1 MRYIENIS
9 LDPYFNQ
16 AFEEYVFEH
25 TEGDVLLLWRNR
37 PAVVCGRFQNLY
49 SEVNVWQA
57 VQDQVALIRRI
68 SGGGTVYHDPGNV
81 NYTLIGKSNP
91 NENSFTQFL
100 NPVIAV
106 LAKMGIDAHIIPGNG
121 LAIGDEKISGSA
133 QRNVKGRT
141 MHHGTLLFDADL
153 TQLSRLAN
161 GRRSHFS
168 DKGTQSAPW
177 PVTNI
182 KNHLPDSSITVEGFK
197 ETLLE
202 HFGELYDLEHVE
214 LSQED
219 IRSIEQL
226 ARDKYHSFEW
236 TFGKGPAFSC
246 QHEVLINGKSVHMEY
261 TSKAGIVT
269 SITTIPR
276 QIDLEEVLISKRL
289 HPEEI
294 SQLLEEA
301 NLADWIPHF
310 L

>member
-1 MRYIENIS
+1 MLYIENTS

-25 TEGDVLLLWRNR
+25 IEEDVLLLWRNR

-57 VQDQVALIRRI
+57 YQEQVALIRRI

-106 LAKMGIDAHIIPGNG
+106 LAKMGIDAHIMPGNG

-153 TQLSRLAN
+153 TRLSRLAN

-168 DKGTQSAPW
+168 DKGTQSVPW

-182 KNHLPDSSITVEGFK
+182 KNHLTDSSMTVEQFK
-197 ETLLE
+197 TRLLE
-202 HFGELYDLEHVE
+202 HFGELYEIEHIE
-214 LSQED
+214 LSPED
-219 IRSIEQL
+219 ICSIEQL
-226 ARDKYHSFEW
+226 AQDKYHSFEW
-236 TFGKGPAFSC
+236 TYGKGPAFSC
-246 QHEVLINGKSVHMEY
+246 QHEFIMNDGPVHLEF
-261 TSKAGIVT
+261 TSKAGVVT
-269 SITTIPR
+269 SIATNPR
-276 QIDLEEVLISKRL
+276 QIDLEEIVMSRRL
-289 HPEEI
+289 HPKEI

-301 NLADWIPHF
+301 NLADWIPH
-310 L
+310 LL